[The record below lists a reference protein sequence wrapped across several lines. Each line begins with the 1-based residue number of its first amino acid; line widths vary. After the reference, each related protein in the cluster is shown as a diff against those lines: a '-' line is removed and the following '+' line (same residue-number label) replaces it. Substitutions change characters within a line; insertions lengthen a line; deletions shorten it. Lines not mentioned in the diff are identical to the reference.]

1 MSERVRGNVISVHAL
16 GAAVRLEDGR
26 LVAAPAVDV
35 NRNRATYARSLG
47 QRVTLTFDLA
57 GRSVSLAPAQVDE
70 AIVPSEAVPALSDP
84 AFEAQITAY
93 LKQTEEWAPT
103 DRPQPFERHLFRK
116 RARAKQFRGD
126 AAP

>member
-26 LVAAPAVDV
+26 LVAAPVGDV
-35 NRNRATYARSLG
+35 NRHRAAYARSLG
-47 QRVTLTFDLA
+47 QRAMLTFDLV
-57 GRSVSLAPAQVDE
+57 GRSVTVALSQPDE
-70 AIVPSEAVPALSDP
+70 RIAPSEPVPALSDP
-84 AFEAQITAY
+84 AFEAQIAAY